1 MRLSLSILGII
12 GAIGKMKGIIQMR
25 KPKDPKTA
33 AKTKAAEPAP
43 EDIGGATSS
52 EGTPEAEPEITPKS
66 AAETGSAAKDTPQ
79 APGQAADEFAQA
91 EPPQDDLPHGEPAH
105 EEPHPEEHP
114 EEHHPE
120 EHQEEHGHRSLAAT
134 ALMIL
139 AGVIVVASLTLW
151 AAPKLAPH
159 LPASMAQYLMPGQI
173 DTQNRLAALDAAVAA
188 EAAKSDATSAALNAE
203 IAALGTRLD
212 AAAESSQTDAAIAAA
227 QSAADA
233 AAGAADDAAE
243 AAAAGAARLDTI
255 EMELASLRDEFSAVS
270 TALANAGSGDGP
282 ASPEI
287 AAAVAALG
295 ARLDG
300 LAASVEDSTA
310 VEALEARIAALADR
324 LGAVESSA
332 ADARDAQSETLGE
345 VSTALRQ
352 ARLQAAVDLLASRLT
367 GGLPYAAKLG
377 EIAGLTDAE
386 PPEPLA
392 AGAETG
398 LATAA
403 VLEASFAR
411 HAQAAVA
418 AEVQVSTG
426 EGTGLQAL
434 GWLRAQVAGRPTSEQ
449 EGDSVGAIT
458 SRIAA
463 RVGEGNLAEALA
475 EAETLPEHSQAGLG
489 GWLDQLRARVAA
501 ETALTDWG
509 DQIGASG

>member
-1 MRLSLSILGII
+1 
-12 GAIGKMKGIIQMR
+12 
-25 KPKDPKTA
+25 
-33 AKTKAAEPAP
+33 
-43 EDIGGATSS
+43 
-52 EGTPEAEPEITPKS
+52 
-66 AAETGSAAKDTPQ
+66 
-79 APGQAADEFAQA
+79 
-91 EPPQDDLPHGEPAH
+91 
-105 EEPHPEEHP
+105 
-114 EEHHPE
+114 
-120 EHQEEHGHRSLAAT
+120 
-134 ALMIL
+134 
-139 AGVIVVASLTLW
+139 V
-151 AAPKLAPH
+151 
-159 LPASMAQYLMPGQI
+159 AQYLLPGQV
-173 DTQNRLAALDAAVAA
+173 DTQNRLAALDAAMAA
-188 EAAKSDATSAALNAE
+188 ETAKSDAAVAALTDQ

-212 AAAESSQTDAAIAAA
+212 AAESNQTESTRTDTAIAAA
-227 QSAADA
+227 QSAA
-233 AAGAADDAAE
+233 E
-243 AAAAGAARLDTI
+243 AAAADAAGLAARLDAI

-270 TALANAGSGDGP
+270 TALADAGTGEGA

-295 ARLDG
+295 ARVDG

-310 VEALEARIAALADR
+310 VEALEAQIAALAAR

-332 ADARDAQSETLGE
+332 ADARDAQSEKLGE
-345 VSTALRQ
+345 VSSAIRQ
-352 ARLQAAVDLLASRLT
+352 ARLQAAVDMLASRLT

-386 PPEPLA
+386 PPGPLA

-418 AEVQVSTG
+418 ADVQVSTG

-434 GWLRAQVAGRPTSEQ
+434 GWLRAQVAGRPTTEQ

-463 RVGEGNLAEALA
+463 RVGEGKLTEALA

-501 ETALTDWG
+501 ETALDGWRA
-509 DQIGASG
+509 QIGAGG